1 MNRHPEN
8 GDTDMSTS
16 TSQIT
21 LEGFLG
27 KDRIERWTPDRTET
41 RRFLDPVLD
50 DGESEVEREFT
61 IPGRPYW
68 KLSLATHDP
77 AGKTTWHDCIIWSP
91 ENRTPVQNARLARK
105 GDLVKVTGYFEDYT
119 YRKGEELCHG
129 RHLVVE
135 GFHFKRLR
143 SKKPFEIE

>member
-8 GDTDMSTS
+8 GDTDMTTS

-41 RRFLDPVLD
+41 RLVPDPV
-50 DGESEVEREFT
+50 VEDLKVEKEFT
-61 IPGRPYW
+61 RPGRPYW
-68 KLSLATHDP
+68 KLSLATHDR
-77 AGKTTWHDCIIWSP
+77 ARNTTWHDCIIWNP
-91 ENRTPVQNARLARK
+91 ANRTPVQNARLARK
-105 GDLVKVTGYFEDYT
+105 GDLVKVTGYYEDYS
-119 YRKGEELCHG
+119 YEKGGKLIQG

-135 GFHFKRLR
+135 EFHFKRFR
-143 SKKPFEIE
+143 KNKPFDIE